1 MRIDKRPILLVFG
14 TSADPIHAGHVQL
27 VVEAV
32 RALQAQGQQVA
43 EVMLMPVFRH
53 HNLQD
58 TVKRSLP
65 LTFEHRYD
73 LSQLA
78 ADEISRELCQ
88 PGLKISVSRLEEDL
102 AKQTNRPNF
111 TSETLAA
118 LRQQVDP
125 ALKIAF
131 LIGVDSFSGDEPGFG
146 QWFEWERLLETAM
159 LVISPRQGFEPNLS
173 YLHELED
180 QGADLVYLEE
190 LSIPEISSRE
200 IRTRLEA
207 GETPED
213 LAKEGVISPESAAYI
228 RAHDLIRVWNALDSQ
243 QAQSVVTEDTM
254 PTDDLETKIGKLLFQ
269 KKLTLSLA
277 ESCTG
282 GLIGHRLTNVPG
294 SSEYFMGGI
303 VSYAYSA
310 KVNLL
315 GVSWNTLKQHGAVSA
330 EVVREMALG
339 ARKAFNTDIG
349 LAVSCIAG
357 PGGATPSK
365 PVGTSWCGIS
375 FGEMNRQFHFLLE
388 GSRLQVKEQLAQKAL
403 ETLLELLEENSW
415 Q

>member
-1 MRIDKRPILLVFG
+1 MKIDKRPILLVFG
-14 TSADPIHAGHVQL
+14 TSADPIHAGHVSL
-27 VVEAV
+27 VVGAV
-32 RALQAQGQQVA
+32 RALRARGGQVA
-43 EVMLMPVFRH
+43 EVILMPVFRH

-58 TVKRSLP
+58 MVKRSLP

-78 ADEISRELCQ
+78 AVEIKRKLEM
-88 PGLKISVSRLEEDL
+88 PGLEITVSRLEETL
-102 AKQTNRPNF
+102 AKQSDRPNF
-111 TSETLAA
+111 TSETLAS

-125 ALKIAF
+125 GLKLAF

-146 QWFEWERLLETAM
+146 RWYQWENLLETAM
-159 LVISPRQGFEPNLS
+159 LVISPRQGFEPNFD
-173 YLHELED
+173 YLKFLED

-200 IRTRLEA
+200 IRARLEA
-207 GETPED
+207 GEPSET
-213 LAKEGVISPESAAYI
+213 LADENLISPESAAYI
-228 RAHDLIRVWNALDSQ
+228 REHGLVRVWNTLDSQ
-243 QAQSVVTEDTM
+243 QPQSVVMEEEM
-254 PTDDLETKIGKLLFQ
+254 QNDDLETKIGKILFQ

-282 GLIGHRLTNVPG
+282 GLIGHRLTNVSG

-315 GVSWNTLKQHGAVSA
+315 GVSWDTLRQHGAVSA
-330 EVVREMALG
+330 EVVRQMALG
-339 ARKAFNTDIG
+339 ARRAFNTDIG

-357 PGGATPSK
+357 PGGSTPSK
-365 PVGTSWCGIS
+365 PVGTCWCGIS
-375 FGEMNRQFHFLLE
+375 FGETDRQYHFLLE

-403 ETLLELLEENSW
+403 ETLLKLLQELP
-415 Q
+415 

>member
-1 MRIDKRPILLVFG
+1 MKTDKKPILLVFG
-14 TSADPIHAGHVQL
+14 TSADPIHAGHVRL
-27 VVEAV
+27 VTGAV
-32 RALQAQGQQVA
+32 RALQAQGEEVA

-58 TVKRSLP
+58 AAKRSLP

-78 ADEISRELCQ
+78 AGAIYRELAQ
-88 PGLKISVSRLEEDL
+88 QDLKISVSRLEESL
-102 AKQTNRPNF
+102 ARDSNRPNF
-111 TSETLAA
+111 TAETLAS
-118 LRQQVDP
+118 LRQLTDP

-131 LIGVDSFSGDEPGFG
+131 LIGVDSFSGDEPNFG
-146 QWFEWERLLETAM
+146 KWFEWQRLLETTM
-159 LVISPRQGFEPNLS
+159 LVISARQGFEPNFS
-173 YLHELED
+173 YLEELENL
-180 QGADLVYLEE
+180 GADLVYLEE

-207 GETPED
+207 GENPEN
-213 LAKEGVISPESAAYI
+213 LAAQGLISPESAAYI
-228 RAHDLIRVWNALDSQ
+228 REHNLIGVWKALDSQ
-243 QAQSVVTEDTM
+243 QPQSVVMEESM
-254 PTDDLETKIGKLLFQ
+254 QNDDLETRIGKLLFQ

-303 VSYAYSA
+303 VSYAYQA

-315 GVSWNTLKQHGAVSA
+315 GVSWDTLRQHGAVSA
-330 EVVREMALG
+330 EVVRQMAQG

-349 LAVSCIAG
+349 LSVSCIAG
-357 PGGATPSK
+357 PGGATPTK
-365 PVGTSWCGIS
+365 PVGTCWCGIS
-375 FGEMNRQFHFLLE
+375 IGDVDRQFHFLLE

-403 ETLLELLEENSW
+403 ENLLTLLQELP
-415 Q
+415 

>member
-1 MRIDKRPILLVFG
+1 MKKDNHPILLVFG

-27 VVEAV
+27 VVGAV
-32 RALQAQGQQVA
+32 RALQARGGQVA
-43 EVMLMPVFRH
+43 EVLLMPVFRH

-58 TVKRSLP
+58 MIKRSLP

-78 ADEISRELCQ
+78 AEAISRELAQ
-88 PGLKISVSRLEEDL
+88 PGLRVSVSCLEEEL
-102 AKQTNRPNF
+102 AKQSNRPNF

-125 ALKIAF
+125 ALKLAF
-131 LIGVDSFSGDEPGFG
+131 LIGVDSFSGDEPGFAKWY
-146 QWFEWERLLETAM
+146 QCERLLETAM
-159 LVISPRQGFEPNLS
+159 LVISPRQGFDPNFD
-173 YLHELED
+173 YLKQLED
-180 QGADLVYLEE
+180 QGADLIYLEE

-200 IRTRLEA
+200 IRARLEA

-213 LAKEGVISPESAAYI
+213 LAKEGIISPESATYI
-228 RAHDLIRVWNALDSQ
+228 RAHNLIRVWNTLDSQ
-243 QAQSVVTEDTM
+243 QSQSAVLEETM
-254 PTDDLETKIGKLLFQ
+254 PNDDLETRIGKLLFQ

-315 GVSWNTLKQHGAVSA
+315 GVSWDTLKHYGAVSA

-339 ARKAFNTDIG
+339 ARRAFNTDIG

-375 FGEMNRQFHFLLE
+375 FGEADRQYPFLLE

-403 ETLLELLEENSW
+403 ESLLNLLQEIA
-415 Q
+415 

>member
-1 MRIDKRPILLVFG
+1 MKIDKRPILLVFG
-14 TSADPIHAGHVQL
+14 TSADPIHAGHISL
-27 VVEAV
+27 VVGAV
-32 RALQAQGQQVA
+32 RALQSRGGQVA

-58 TVKRSLP
+58 MVKRSLP
-65 LTFEHRYD
+65 LTFEHRFD

-78 ADEISRELCQ
+78 AVEIKRKLGQ
-88 PGLKISVSRLEEDL
+88 PELKISVSRLEEEL
-102 AKQTNRPNF
+102 AQKSNRPNF
-111 TSETLAA
+111 TSETLTS
-118 LRQQVDP
+118 LRQQIDP
-125 ALKIAF
+125 GLKIAF
-131 LIGVDSFSGDEPGFG
+131 LIGVDSFSGDEPNFG
-146 QWFEWERLLETAM
+146 QWFEWDHLLETTM
-159 LVISPRQGFEPNLS
+159 LVISPRQGFEPNFG
-173 YLHELED
+173 YLDFLED
-180 QGADLVYLEE
+180 QGADLVYLAE

-200 IRTRLEA
+200 IRTRLET
-207 GETPED
+207 GESPESLADED
-213 LAKEGVISPESAAYI
+213 LISPESAAYI
-228 RAHDLIRVWNALDSQ
+228 REHDLIGVWKALDSQ
-243 QAQSVVTEDTM
+243 QPQSVVMEETM
-254 PTDDLETKIGKLLFQ
+254 QNDDLETQIGKLLFQ
-269 KKLTLSLA
+269 KKMTLSLA

-315 GVSWNTLKQHGAVSA
+315 GVSWDTLKQHGAVSA
-330 EVVREMALG
+330 EVVRQMALG

-375 FGEMNRQFHFLLE
+375 FGEVNRQYHFLLE

-403 ETLLELLEENSW
+403 ESLLNLLQEIA
-415 Q
+415 

>member
-1 MRIDKRPILLVFG
+1 MKLDKRPILLVFG
-14 TSADPIHAGHVQL
+14 TSADPFHAGHVSL
-27 VVEAV
+27 VVGAV
-32 RALQAQGQQVA
+32 RALQVRGEQVA

-58 TVKRSLP
+58 MVKRSLP
-65 LTFEHRYD
+65 LTFEHRFD

-78 ADEISRELCQ
+78 ADEIFRELGQ
-88 PGLKISVSRLEEDL
+88 PDLKVSVSCLEESL
-102 AKQTNRPNF
+102 VQSSNRPNF
-111 TSETLAA
+111 TAETLTS

-125 ALKIAF
+125 GLKIAF
-131 LIGVDSFSGDEPGFG
+131 LIGVDSFSGDEPNFG
-146 QWFEWERLLETAM
+146 QWFQWERLLKTAM
-159 LVISPRQGFEPNLS
+159 LVISPRQGFEPNFG
-173 YLHELED
+173 YLQELED

-200 IRTRLEA
+200 VRARFEA
-207 GETPED
+207 GHSPEN
-213 LAKEGVISPESAAYI
+213 LASEGIISPEAAAYI
-228 RAHDLIRVWNALDSQ
+228 RAHDLIRVWNTLDSQ
-243 QAQSVVTEDTM
+243 HAQSVVMEEEM
-254 PTDDLETKIGKLLFQ
+254 QNDDLETKIGKLLFQ

-303 VSYAYSA
+303 VSYAYQA

-315 GVSWNTLKQHGAVSA
+315 GVSWDTLKQHGAVSA
-330 EVVREMALG
+330 EVVREMARG
-339 ARKAFNTDIG
+339 ARRAFNTDIG

-365 PVGTSWCGIS
+365 PVGTCWCGIA
-375 FGEMNRQFHFLLE
+375 FGETERQYHFLLK
-388 GSRLQVKEQLAQKAL
+388 GNRLQVKEQLAQKAL
-403 ETLLELLEENSW
+403 ESLLTLLEELP
-415 Q
+415 

>member
-1 MRIDKRPILLVFG
+1 MKADKRPILLVFG
-14 TSADPIHAGHVQL
+14 TSADPIHQGHTHL
-27 VVEAV
+27 VESAV
-32 RALQAQGQQVA
+32 RALQTRGEQVA

-65 LTFEHRYD
+65 LTFAHRFD

-78 ADEISRELCQ
+78 AEEIKRNLVQPELNV
-88 PGLKISVSRLEEDL
+88 SVSRLEEKL
-102 AKQTNRPNF
+102 AQKTNRPNF
-111 TSETLAA
+111 TSETLTS
-118 LRQQVDP
+118 LRQKTDP
-125 ALKIAF
+125 GQKIAF
-131 LIGVDSFSGDEPGFG
+131 LIGVDSFSGDEPNFG
-146 QWFEWERLLETAM
+146 QWFEWDRLLETTM
-159 LVISPRQGFEPNLS
+159 LVISPRQGFEPNFG
-173 YLHELED
+173 YLQFLED
-180 QGADLVYLEE
+180 QGADLVYLDE

-200 IRTRLEA
+200 IRARLET
-207 GETPED
+207 GETPEALAAED
-213 LAKEGVISPESAAYI
+213 LISPESAAYI
-228 RAHDLIRVWNALDSQ
+228 RAHDLIQVWNTLDSQ
-243 QAQSVVTEDTM
+243 QPQSVVIEETM
-254 PTDDLETKIGKLLFQ
+254 QTDDLETRIGKLLFQ

-315 GVSWNTLKQHGAVSA
+315 GVSWDTLKQHGAVSA
-330 EVVREMALG
+330 EIVREMALG

-357 PGGATPSK
+357 PGGATPNK

-375 FGEMNRQFHFLLE
+375 FGELDRQYHFLLE
-388 GSRLQVKEQLAQKAL
+388 GNRLQVKEQLAQKAL
-403 ETLLELLEENSW
+403 ETLLNLLEEIA
-415 Q
+415 

>member
-1 MRIDKRPILLVFG
+1 MKTDKRPILLVFG
-14 TSADPIHAGHVQL
+14 TSADPIHQGHTHL
-27 VVEAV
+27 VEGAV
-32 RALQAQGQQVA
+32 RALQTRGEQVA

-65 LTFEHRYD
+65 LTFAHRFD

-78 ADEISRELCQ
+78 AEEIKQNLGQ
-88 PGLKISVSRLEEDL
+88 PELKISVSRLEESL
-102 AKQTNRPNF
+102 ARGSNRPNF
-111 TSETLAA
+111 TSETLTS
-118 LRQQVDP
+118 LRQQTDP
-125 ALKIAF
+125 GQKIAF
-131 LIGVDSFSGDEPGFG
+131 LIGVDSFSGDEPNFG
-146 QWFEWERLLETAM
+146 QWFEWDRLLETTM
-159 LVISPRQGFEPNLS
+159 LVISPRQGFEPNFG
-173 YLHELED
+173 YLQFLEE

-200 IRTRLEA
+200 IRARLEA
-207 GETPED
+207 GESPISLAAED
-213 LAKEGVISPESAAYI
+213 LISPAAAANI
-228 RAHDLIRVWNALDSQ
+228 RAHDLVRVWNTLDSEQ
-243 QAQSVVTEDTM
+243 PQSVVIEETM
-254 PTDDLETKIGKLLFQ
+254 QTDDLETRIGKLLFQ

-315 GVSWNTLKQHGAVSA
+315 GVNWDTLKQHGAVSA

-375 FGEMNRQFHFLLE
+375 FGELDRQYHFLLE
-388 GSRLQVKEQLAQKAL
+388 GNRLQVKEQLAQKAL
-403 ETLLELLEENSW
+403 ESLLNLLQEIV
-415 Q
+415 

>member
-1 MRIDKRPILLVFG
+1 MKTDKRPILLVFG
-14 TSADPIHAGHVQL
+14 TSADPIHQGHTHL
-27 VVEAV
+27 VESAV
-32 RALQAQGQQVA
+32 RALQTRGEQVA

-65 LTFEHRYD
+65 LTFAHRFD

-78 ADEISRELCQ
+78 AEEIKRNLEQPELNV
-88 PGLKISVSRLEEDL
+88 SVSRLEEEL
-102 AKQTNRPNF
+102 AQKSNRPNF
-111 TSETLAA
+111 TSETLTS
-118 LRQQVDP
+118 LRQKTDP
-125 ALKIAF
+125 GQKIAF
-131 LIGVDSFSGDEPGFG
+131 LIGVDSFSGDEPNFG
-146 QWFEWERLLETAM
+146 QWFEWDRLLETTM
-159 LVISPRQGFEPNLS
+159 LVISPRQGFEPNFG
-173 YLHELED
+173 YLQFLED
-180 QGADLVYLEE
+180 QGADLVYLKE

-200 IRTRLEA
+200 IRARLET
-207 GETPED
+207 GETPEALAAED
-213 LAKEGVISPESAAYI
+213 LISPESAAYI
-228 RAHDLIRVWNALDSQ
+228 RAHDLIQVWNTLDSQ
-243 QAQSVVTEDTM
+243 QPQSVVIEETM
-254 PTDDLETKIGKLLFQ
+254 QTDDLETRIGKLLFQ

-315 GVSWNTLKQHGAVSA
+315 GVSWDTLKQHGAVSA

-339 ARKAFNTDIG
+339 ARRAFNTDIG

-375 FGEMNRQFHFLLE
+375 FGELDRQYHFLLE
-388 GSRLQVKEQLAQKAL
+388 GNRLQVKEQLAQKAL
-403 ETLLELLEENSW
+403 ETLLTLLEEIA
-415 Q
+415 

>member
-1 MRIDKRPILLVFG
+1 MKIDKRPILLVFG
-14 TSADPIHAGHVQL
+14 TSADPIHQGHIHL
-27 VVEAV
+27 VEGAV
-32 RALQAQGQQVA
+32 SALQARGRQVA

-58 TVKRSLP
+58 AVKRSLP
-65 LTFEHRYD
+65 LTFEHRFD

-78 ADEISRELCQ
+78 ADEIQRELGQ
-88 PGLKISVSRLEEDL
+88 PDLKISASRLEEDL
-102 AKQTNRPNF
+102 AKKSNRPNF

-125 ALKIAF
+125 GLKLAF
-131 LIGVDSFSGDEPGFG
+131 LIGVDSFCGDAPNFG
-146 QWFEWERLLETAM
+146 QWFEWERLIETTM
-159 LVISPRQGFEPNLS
+159 LVISPRQGFEPNFR
-173 YLHELED
+173 YLQELEN

-200 IRTRLEA
+200 IRARLEA
-207 GETPED
+207 GETPEALADED
-213 LAKEGVISPESAAYI
+213 LISPESAAYI
-228 RAHDLIRVWNALDSQ
+228 RAHELIRVWNTLDSQ
-243 QAQSVVTEDTM
+243 QPQSVVTEETM
-254 PTDDLETKIGKLLFQ
+254 QTDDLETRIGKLLFQ

-315 GVSWNTLKQHGAVSA
+315 GVSWDTLKQHGAVSA

-339 ARKAFNTDIG
+339 ARRAFNTDIG

-357 PGGATPSK
+357 PGGATPNK

-375 FGEMNRQFHFLLE
+375 FGEVDRQYHFLLE

-403 ETLLELLEENSW
+403 ESLLTLLEELA
-415 Q
+415 

>member
-1 MRIDKRPILLVFG
+1 MKKDSRPILLVFG
-14 TSADPIHAGHVQL
+14 TSADPIHEGHVRL
-27 VVEAV
+27 VTEAV
-32 RALQAQGQQVA
+32 RALQTRGEEVA

-73 LSQLA
+73 LSQIA
-78 ADEISRELCQ
+78 ADEIGRELGQ
-88 PGLKISVSRLEEDL
+88 PDLKISVSRLEENL
-102 AKQTNRPNF
+102 AQNSNRPNF
-111 TSETLAA
+111 TSETIVT
-118 LRQQVDP
+118 LRQVIDP
-125 ALKIAF
+125 GLKIAF
-131 LIGVDSFSGDEPGFG
+131 LIGVDSFSGDEPNFG
-146 QWFEWERLLETAM
+146 QWFQWERLLETAT
-159 LVISPRQGFEPNLS
+159 LVISPRQGFEPNFNYLLS
-173 YLHELED
+173 LEE
-180 QGADLVYLEE
+180 QGADLFYLEE

-200 IRTRLEA
+200 IRARLEA
-207 GETPED
+207 GEPPESLADED
-213 LAKEGVISPESAAYI
+213 LISPESAAYI
-228 RAHDLIRVWNALDSQ
+228 RAHELIRVWNTLDSQ
-243 QAQSVVTEDTM
+243 QPQSVLMEATM
-254 PTDDLETKIGKLLFQ
+254 PDDDLETLIGKLLFQ

-315 GVSWNTLKQHGAVSA
+315 GVSWETLKQHGAVSA
-330 EVVREMALG
+330 EVVREMAQG

-375 FGEMNRQFHFLLE
+375 LGEDHWEYRFLLE
-388 GSRLQVKEQLAQKAL
+388 GSRVQVKEQLAQKAL
-403 ETLLELLEENSW
+403 ESLLQKL
-415 Q
+415 QDIA

>member
-1 MRIDKRPILLVFG
+1 MKTDKRPILLVFG
-14 TSADPIHAGHVQL
+14 TSADPIHQGHTHL
-27 VVEAV
+27 VESAV
-32 RALQAQGQQVA
+32 RALQTRGEQVA

-65 LTFEHRYD
+65 LTFAHRFD

-78 ADEISRELCQ
+78 AEEIKRNLEQPELNV
-88 PGLKISVSRLEEDL
+88 SVSRLEEKL
-102 AKQTNRPNF
+102 AQKSNRPNF
-111 TSETLAA
+111 TSETLTS
-118 LRQQVDP
+118 LRQKTDP
-125 ALKIAF
+125 GQKIAF
-131 LIGVDSFSGDEPGFG
+131 LIGVDSFSGDEPNFG
-146 QWFEWERLLETAM
+146 QWFEWDRLLETTM
-159 LVISPRQGFEPNLS
+159 LVISPRQGFEPNFG
-173 YLHELED
+173 YLQFLED
-180 QGADLVYLEE
+180 QGADLVYLKE

-200 IRTRLEA
+200 IRARLET
-207 GETPED
+207 GETPEALAAED
-213 LAKEGVISPESAAYI
+213 LISPESAAYI
-228 RAHDLIRVWNALDSQ
+228 RAHDLIQVWNTLDSQ
-243 QAQSVVTEDTM
+243 QPQSVVIEETM
-254 PTDDLETKIGKLLFQ
+254 QTDDLETRIGKLLFQ

-282 GLIGHRLTNVPG
+282 GLIGHRMTNVPG

-315 GVSWNTLKQHGAVSA
+315 GVSWDTLKQHGAVSA

-339 ARKAFNTDIG
+339 ARRAFNTDIG

-357 PGGATPSK
+357 PGGATPNK

-375 FGEMNRQFHFLLE
+375 FGELDRQYHFLLE
-388 GSRLQVKEQLAQKAL
+388 GNRLQVKEQLAQKAL
-403 ETLLELLEENSW
+403 ETLLTLLEEIA
-415 Q
+415 

>member
-1 MRIDKRPILLVFG
+1 MKIDKRPILLVFG
-14 TSADPIHAGHVQL
+14 TSADPIHQGHIHL
-27 VVEAV
+27 VEGAV
-32 RALQAQGQQVA
+32 RALQARGRQVA

-58 TVKRSLP
+58 AVKRSLP
-65 LTFEHRYD
+65 LTFEHRFD

-78 ADEISRELCQ
+78 ADEIQRELGQ
-88 PGLKISVSRLEEDL
+88 PDLKISASRLEEDL
-102 AKQTNRPNF
+102 AKKSNRPNF

-125 ALKIAF
+125 GLKLAF
-131 LIGVDSFSGDEPGFG
+131 LIGVDSFCGDAPNFG
-146 QWFEWERLLETAM
+146 QWFESERLIETTM
-159 LVISPRQGFEPNLS
+159 LVISPRQGFKPNFR
-173 YLHELED
+173 YLQELEN

-190 LSIPEISSRE
+190 LNIPEISSRE
-200 IRTRLEA
+200 IRARLEA
-207 GETPED
+207 GESPEALADED
-213 LAKEGVISPESAAYI
+213 LISPESAAYI
-228 RAHDLIRVWNALDSQ
+228 RAHELIRVWNTLDSQ
-243 QAQSVVTEDTM
+243 QPQSVVTEETM
-254 PTDDLETKIGKLLFQ
+254 QTDDLETRIGKLLFQ

-294 SSEYFMGGI
+294 CSEYFMGGI

-315 GVSWNTLKQHGAVSA
+315 GVSWDTLKQYGAVSA
-330 EVVREMALG
+330 DVVREMALG

-375 FGEMNRQFHFLLE
+375 FGEINRQFHFLLE

-403 ETLLELLEENSW
+403 ESLLTLLEELA
-415 Q
+415 

>member
-1 MRIDKRPILLVFG
+1 MKTDKRPILLVFG
-14 TSADPIHAGHVQL
+14 TSADPIHQGHTHL
-27 VVEAV
+27 VESAV
-32 RALQAQGQQVA
+32 RALQTRGEQVA

-65 LTFEHRYD
+65 LTFAHRFD

-78 ADEISRELCQ
+78 AEEIKRNLEQPELNV
-88 PGLKISVSRLEEDL
+88 SVSRLEEEL
-102 AKQTNRPNF
+102 AQKSNRPNF
-111 TSETLAA
+111 TSETLTS
-118 LRQQVDP
+118 LRQKTDP
-125 ALKIAF
+125 GQKIAF
-131 LIGVDSFSGDEPGFG
+131 LIGVDSFSGDEPNFG
-146 QWFEWERLLETAM
+146 QWFEWDRLLETTM
-159 LVISPRQGFEPNLS
+159 LVISPRQGFEPNFG
-173 YLHELED
+173 YLQFLED
-180 QGADLVYLEE
+180 QGADLVYLDE

-200 IRTRLEA
+200 IRARLET
-207 GETPED
+207 GETPEALAAED
-213 LAKEGVISPESAAYI
+213 LISPESAAYI
-228 RAHDLIRVWNALDSQ
+228 RAHDLIQVWNTLDSQ
-243 QAQSVVTEDTM
+243 QPQSVVIEETM
-254 PTDDLETKIGKLLFQ
+254 QTDDLETRIGKLLFQ

-315 GVSWNTLKQHGAVSA
+315 GVSWDTLKQHGAVSA
-330 EVVREMALG
+330 EIVREMALG

-357 PGGATPSK
+357 PGGATPNK

-375 FGEMNRQFHFLLE
+375 FGELDRQYHFLLE
-388 GSRLQVKEQLAQKAL
+388 GNRLQVKEQLAQKAL
-403 ETLLELLEENSW
+403 ETLLNLLEEIA
-415 Q
+415 

>member
-1 MRIDKRPILLVFG
+1 MKTDKRPILLVFG
-14 TSADPIHAGHVQL
+14 TSADPIHAGHISL
-27 VVEAV
+27 VVGAV
-32 RALQAQGQQVA
+32 RALQARGGQMA

-58 TVKRSLP
+58 MVKRSLP
-65 LTFEHRYD
+65 LTFEHRFD

-78 ADEISRELCQ
+78 AAEIKRKLGQ
-88 PGLKISVSRLEEDL
+88 PELKISVSRLEEEL
-102 AKQTNRPNF
+102 AQKSNRPNF
-111 TSETLAA
+111 TAETLTS
-118 LRQQVDP
+118 LRQQIDP
-125 ALKIAF
+125 GLKIAF
-131 LIGVDSFSGDEPGFG
+131 LIGVDSFSGDEPNFG
-146 QWFEWERLLETAM
+146 QWFEWDRLLETAM
-159 LVISPRQGFEPNLS
+159 LVISPRQGFEPNFG
-173 YLHELED
+173 YLDFLED

-190 LSIPEISSRE
+190 LSIPDISSRE
-200 IRTRLEA
+200 IRARLET
-207 GETPED
+207 GESPESLAAED
-213 LAKEGVISPESAAYI
+213 LISPESAAYI
-228 RAHDLIRVWNALDSQ
+228 REHDLIGVWKVLDSQ
-243 QAQSVVTEDTM
+243 QPQSVVMEETM
-254 PTDDLETKIGKLLFQ
+254 QNDDLETQIGKLLFQ

-315 GVSWNTLKQHGAVSA
+315 GVSWDTLKQHGAVSA
-330 EVVREMALG
+330 EVVQQMAQG
-339 ARKAFNTDIG
+339 ARRAFNTDIG

-365 PVGTSWCGIS
+365 PVGTCWCGIS
-375 FGEMNRQFHFLLE
+375 IGEVDRQYHFLLE

-403 ETLLELLEENSW
+403 ESLLNLLQELP
-415 Q
+415 

>member
-1 MRIDKRPILLVFG
+1 MKADKRPLLLVFG
-14 TSADPIHAGHVQL
+14 TSADPIHAGHVRL
-27 VVEAV
+27 VTGAV
-32 RALQAQGQQVA
+32 RALQARGEQVA

-58 TVKRSLP
+58 MVKRSLP

-78 ADEISRELCQ
+78 ADEIFKELGQ
-88 PGLKISVSRLEEDL
+88 PEMKISVSRLEESL
-102 AKQTNRPNF
+102 AQSSNRPNF
-111 TSETLAA
+111 TSETLDA
-118 LRQQVDP
+118 LRKLTDP
-125 ALKIAF
+125 GLKIAF
-131 LIGVDSFSGDEPGFG
+131 LIGVDSFSGDEPSFG
-146 QWFEWERLLETAM
+146 QWFQWEHLLETAL
-159 LVISPRQGFEPNLS
+159 LVISPRQGFEPNFG
-173 YLHELED
+173 YLQLLED

-190 LSIPEISSRE
+190 LSIPEISSRQ

-207 GETPED
+207 GESPED
-213 LAKEGVISPESAAYI
+213 LAAEGIISPESAAYI
-228 RAHDLIRVWNALDSQ
+228 QTHDLIRAWNALDSQ
-243 QAQSVVTEDTM
+243 QPQSVVMEANM
-254 PTDDLETKIGKLLFQ
+254 QNDDLETQIGKLLFQ

-315 GVSWNTLKQHGAVSA
+315 GVSWDTLKQHGAVSA
-330 EVVREMALG
+330 EVVREMARG
-339 ARKAFNTDIG
+339 ARRAFNTDIG
-349 LAVSCIAG
+349 LSVSCIAG
-357 PGGATPSK
+357 PGGATPTK

-375 FGEMNRQFHFLLE
+375 FGDINRQYHFLLE
-388 GSRLQVKEQLAQKAL
+388 GSRLQVKEHLAQKAL
-403 ETLLELLEENSW
+403 ESLLQILQELP
-415 Q
+415 